1 MDKVEIIKRN
11 INDLNI
17 GIELAEIAGND
28 FVKNYSNNRL
38 STLSSSSNSSYMSDE
53 DCAKTY
59 SIDLVLFIKISNII
73 NDLDNKDYFKARLID
88 LCYYYPDIKSDSE
101 VAQLI

>member
-1 MDKVEIIKRN
+1 MDKEEIIKRN
-11 INDLNI
+11 ITDLKV

-38 STLSSSSNSSYMSDE
+38 LTLNSSGNNSYMSDE

-59 SIDLVLFIKISNII
+59 SIDLVLFIKISGII

-88 LCYYYPDIKSDSE
+88 LCYYYPDIKTDDE
-101 VAQLI
+101 VSQFI